1 MLVNIAIVSAVI
13 LMMCCLIM
21 IALVFVDI
29 VKSTDS
35 WDLRTFVRLLMLV
48 CVVVLVVSLTVQEL
62 VIGLGL

>member
-13 LMMCCLIM
+13 LMICCLIM

-35 WDLRTFVRLLMLV
+35 WDLGTCIRLVMLV
-48 CVVVLVVSLTVQEL
+48 CVVVLVVSLTAQEL
-62 VIGLGL
+62 VIGLGI

>member
-1 MLVNIAIVSAVI
+1 MLVNIAMVSAVI
-13 LMMCCLIM
+13 LMLCCLIM

-35 WDLRTFVRLLMLV
+35 WDLGTCIRLAMLV

-62 VIGLGL
+62 VIGLGI

>member
-13 LMMCCLIM
+13 LMICCLIM
-21 IALVFVDI
+21 IVAVFIDI
-29 VKSTDS
+29 VKSTES

-48 CVVVLVVSLTVQEL
+48 CVVVLIVSLTVQEL